1 MVFMRNSKNKT
12 NTIITMSSM
21 NEYAVKNLCSWN
33 YPQPYDTYNFM
44 SYEEA
49 VQSNAAILNKKNW
62 DNYLCFWEN
71 NVLTAYIK
79 FYIYSKKLMIGIGL
93 SPEMCGKGL
102 GGFYLKKGI
111 DEANKRYPDKALWV
125 QVRSWNQRAISCY
138 ESCGFKKQY
147 KESIKDKNNDY
158 TEFVFMCLEQKTVC

>member
-1 MVFMRNSKNKT
+1 MRNSKNKTNTNT

-44 SYEEA
+44 PYEEA

-79 FYIYSKKLMIGIGL
+79 FYIYRKKVNGWHW
-93 SPEMCGKGL
+93 S
-102 GGFYLKKGI
+102 F
-111 DEANKRYPDKALWV
+111 
-125 QVRSWNQRAISCY
+125 S
-138 ESCGFKKQY
+138 
-147 KESIKDKNNDY
+147 
-158 TEFVFMCLEQKTVC
+158 